1 MGAQTSRLRKPQ
13 ALADGIGGA
22 LLYLLLYP
30 LHSQFAIFNVLRYL
44 SLRLIYAAITAFFI
58 AFVLAPPL
66 IRELQSHGIGQ
77 QIREEGPSRHQVKG
91 GTPTMG
97 GILIVFAVIMA
108 TLLWTDLT
116 NAYVWLAV
124 FAMVGFGAV
133 GWWDDYLKYA
143 RGKNQGLSAVQ
154 KFGGQLA
161 VALAIGGILY
171 FLPAYSAVLSVPFF
185 KSFTPDLGL
194 LYIPFAVLVIVG
206 ASNAV
211 NLTDGL
217 DGLAIGPV
225 MIASMAYTIVAYISG
240 NRIFSEYLLIPYI
253 EGAGELAIFTAS
265 IVGASLGFLWFNTYP
280 ASVFMGDVGS
290 LPLGA
295 ALGTV
300 AVISK
305 QELLLVLVGG
315 VFVIEALSV
324 IFQVVSYKS
333 RGKRVFLMAPI
344 HHHFELKGWEEPKVV
359 VRLWILAILLALF
372 SLSTLKLR

>member
-1 MGAQTSRLRKPQ
+1 M
-13 ALADGIGGA
+13 
-22 LLYLLLYP
+22 LYLLLYP
-30 LHSQFAIFNVLRYL
+30 LHTQFSIFNVFRYL
-44 SLRLIYAAITAFFI
+44 SFRLIYAALTAFALAI
-58 AFVLAPPL
+58 VLGPPVIRAL
-66 IRELQSHGIGQ
+66 QSYGVGQRIRED
-77 QIREEGPSRHQVKG
+77 GPSRHQVKG

-97 GILIVFAVIMA
+97 GILILFAVVIS

-116 NAYVWLAV
+116 NRYVWLAV
-124 FAMVGFGAV
+124 FAILGFGAV
-133 GWWDDYLKYA
+133 GFWDDYLKTVH
-143 RGKNQGLSAVQ
+143 GKNQGLTALQKIIAQAV
-154 KFGGQLA
+154 
-161 VALAIGGILY
+161 VALGIGVLFY
-171 FLPAYSAVLSVPFF
+171 SLPAYSTKLSVPFF
-185 KSFTPDLGL
+185 KFISPDIGL
-194 LYIPFAVLVIVG
+194 FYIPFAVLVIVG

-225 MIASMAYTIVAYISG
+225 MIAALAYTVVAYVSG
-240 NRIFSEYLLIPYI
+240 HKVFADYLLIPYI
-253 EGAGELAIFTAS
+253 EGAGELAIFTAA
-265 IVGASLGFLWFNTYP
+265 IFGASLGFLWFNTYP

-305 QELLLVLVGG
+305 HELLLLLVGG
-315 VFVIEALSV
+315 VFVLEALSV
-324 IFQVVSYKS
+324 IFQVASFKS

-359 VRLWILAILLALF
+359 VRLWIIAVLLALF

>member
-1 MGAQTSRLRKPQ
+1 M
-13 ALADGIGGA
+13 
-22 LLYLLLYP
+22 LYLLLYP
-30 LHSQFAIFNVLRYL
+30 LHSQFSIFNVFRYL
-44 SLRLIYAAITAFFI
+44 SFRIIYAAITAFLI
-58 AFVLAPPL
+58 AFVLAPVL
-66 IRELQSHGIGQ
+66 IRKLQSYGIGQ
-77 QIREEGPSRHQVKG
+77 KIREEGPSRHQEKG

-97 GILIVFAVIMA
+97 GILILFAVVLA
-108 TLLWTDLT
+108 TLLWTDLA

-133 GWWDDYLKYA
+133 GLLDDYLKVC
-143 RGKNQGLSAVQ
+143 RGHNQGLTATQ
-154 KFGGQLA
+154 KFGSQVV
-161 VALAIGGILY
+161 VALLIGGLLY
-171 FLPAYSAVLSVPFF
+171 FLPAYSTKLSVPFF

-225 MIASMAYTIVAYISG
+225 MIAAMAYTIVAYMSG
-240 NRIFSEYLLIPYI
+240 NRIFADYLLIPYI
-253 EGAGELAIFTAS
+253 EGSGELAVFTGSIF
-265 IVGASLGFLWFNTYP
+265 GASLGFLWFNTYP

-300 AVISK
+300 SIISK
-305 QELLLVLVGG
+305 HELLLVLVGG

-324 IFQVVSYKS
+324 IFQVASYKS

>member
-1 MGAQTSRLRKPQ
+1 
-13 ALADGIGGA
+13 
-22 LLYLLLYP
+22 LLYP
-30 LHSQFAIFNVLRYL
+30 LHTQFSIFNVFRYL
-44 SLRLIYAAITAFFI
+44 SFRLIYAALTAF
-58 AFVLAPPL
+58 ALVFVLAPL
-66 IRELQSHGIGQ
+66 VIRELQSHGVGQ
-77 QIREEGPSRHQVKG
+77 RIREDGPSRHHVKG

-97 GILIVFAVIMA
+97 GILILFAVIIS

-116 NAYVWLAV
+116 SRYVWLAI
-124 FAMVGFGAV
+124 FAMLGFGAV
-133 GWWDDYLKYA
+133 GFWDDYLKTV
-143 RGKNQGLSAVQ
+143 RGKNQGLTALQKVIAQAV
-154 KFGGQLA
+154 
-161 VALAIGGILY
+161 VALGIGVLFY
-171 FLPAYSAVLSVPFF
+171 SLPAYSTKLSVPFF
-185 KSFTPDLGL
+185 KAFSPDIGL
-194 LYIPFAVLVIVG
+194 FYIPFAILVIVG

-225 MIASMAYTIVAYISG
+225 VVAALAYTVVAYVSG
-240 NRIFSEYLLIPYI
+240 HRVFADYLLIPYI
-253 EGAGELAIFTAS
+253 EGSGELAIFTAA
-265 IVGASLGFLWFNTYP
+265 IFGASLGFLWFNTYP

-305 QELLLVLVGG
+305 HELLLLLVGG
-315 VFVIEALSV
+315 VFVLEALSV
-324 IFQVVSYKS
+324 IFQVASFKS

-359 VRLWILAILLALF
+359 VRLWIIAVLLALF